1 MLTSNLLVFILL
13 WLSATQLLDVDSSYV
28 KTKSNNN
35 EHQACRKGAADLA
48 FVIDESPSIDKADFN
63 RTMLFLANLTSS
75 LEIGPDKN
83 QSQVALVKF
92 ASSATLVF
100 NLKRHSTKQKL
111 YSAIIATPQVNE
123 GTNIASGMNLAIS
136 QVFTTSA
143 GDRSDIQNIML
154 VLTDGQDSSDVI
166 NAYKAAATKNITI
179 YAIGVGN
186 AVNRSQL
193 EAIVGGNSA
202 HVYNVFD
209 FNALDSLNTE
219 ICIGILE
226 SAGFPWL
233 TVSMLI
239 FLPLAFLV
247 FAAICLPMV
256 FRTKRL
262 SRAKTLAA
270 TNASVIEMSLL
281 TRNKEPKDDEKTSAA
296 LLPKRQPPKPPSA
309 DKKWNAFLLNDGMR
323 GSIGEPKTDASRSAA
338 KLPCPDSAGDSGLAV
353 EKHHALLPPIA
364 GKSRIAD
371 PMCNP
376 SSSKDGDIKTAERQ
390 QVLSSPTTKMLSPN
404 AEDTQEANRFY
415 DDGSNAERETKLMK
429 SKRPIL
435 PPAPPPPDVEKS
447 QTAAIF
453 YSETPTSEV
462 SRKADRLCTS
472 HDPHSGADD
481 KTAEGKQT
489 IMPSRPIE
497 QLENQISEDQLDVSK
512 KAVTIRKE
520 RPTAL
525 ESKKVLRSQSTKG
538 RESTDHSKSV
548 SKIRHKQGSVPSV
561 FLESSASY
569 GAEGEPKVAKIVRRP
584 SASFRIP
591 DVDGRVKEMIAQ
603 FQK

>member
-1 MLTSNLLVFILL
+1 MLTSHLLVFILL
-13 WLSATQLLDVDSSYV
+13 WLCATQLPAVESSYV

-35 EHQACRKGAADLA
+35 EHRECRKGAADLA

-100 NLKRHSTKQKL
+100 NLKRHSTKQKV
-111 YSAIIATPQVNE
+111 YNAIIATPQLNG
-123 GTNIASGMNLAIS
+123 GTDIASGMNLAIS
-136 QVFTTSA
+136 QVFKTSA
-143 GDRSDIQNIML
+143 GDRSDVQNIML

-202 HVYNVFD
+202 HVYNVLD
-209 FNALDSLNTE
+209 FNALDSLITE
-219 ICIGILE
+219 VCIGTLE

-233 TVSMLI
+233 TVSTLI
-239 FLPLAFLV
+239 FLPL
-247 FAAICLPMV
+247 
-256 FRTKRL
+256 
-262 SRAKTLAA
+262 
-270 TNASVIEMSLL
+270 
-281 TRNKEPKDDEKTSAA
+281 DE
-296 LLPKRQPPKPPSA
+296 
-309 DKKWNAFLLNDGMR
+309 MR

-353 EKHHALLPPIA
+353 KKHHALLPPIA
-364 GKSRIAD
+364 EKSRIAD
-371 PMCNP
+371 RMGNP
-376 SSSKDGDIKTAERQ
+376 SSSKDGDIKTAQRQ
-390 QVLSSPTTKMLSPN
+390 QVLSSPITKMLSPN
-404 AEDTQEANRFY
+404 AEDTHEANRFY
-415 DDGSNAERETKLMK
+415 DDGSNAEGATKLMK

-447 QTAAIF
+447 RTAAIF

-462 SRKADRLCTS
+462 SRKDDRLCTS

-497 QLENQISEDQLDVSK
+497 LLENQISDDQLEISK

-525 ESKKVLRSQSTKG
+525 ESKKRSQSTKG
-538 RESTDHSKSV
+538 RESTDHSKSA
-548 SKIRHKQGSVPSV
+548 SKIRQKQGSVPSV

-569 GAEGEPKVAKIVRRP
+569 GAEGEPKDAKIVRRP
-584 SASFRIP
+584 SASIRIP